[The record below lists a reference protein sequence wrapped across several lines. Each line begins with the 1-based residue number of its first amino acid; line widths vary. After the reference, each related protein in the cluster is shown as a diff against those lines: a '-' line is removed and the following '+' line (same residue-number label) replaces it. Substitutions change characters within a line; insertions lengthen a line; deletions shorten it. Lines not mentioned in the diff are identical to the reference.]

1 MTATPDSFSMADL
14 EALMENAPSEPEVI
28 TDPEEQAQER
38 IVSIAEDALNFAT
51 ELSAGPVVHK
61 VMLHMIAQKMMQW
74 HTDIGARMM
83 DDGEYRSAMG
93 WSRDAGKFQAILN
106 ILDTISVDND
116 DFTCVCK

>member
-14 EALMENAPSEPEVI
+14 EALMENAPAEPEVI

-51 ELSAGPVVHK
+51 ELSEGPIVHK
-61 VMLHMIAQKMMQW
+61 VMLHLITQKMMQW
-74 HTDIGARMM
+74 HTDISARMM
-83 DDGEYRSAMG
+83 DDGETKSAMG
-93 WSRDAGKFQAILN
+93 WARDAGKFQAIMN